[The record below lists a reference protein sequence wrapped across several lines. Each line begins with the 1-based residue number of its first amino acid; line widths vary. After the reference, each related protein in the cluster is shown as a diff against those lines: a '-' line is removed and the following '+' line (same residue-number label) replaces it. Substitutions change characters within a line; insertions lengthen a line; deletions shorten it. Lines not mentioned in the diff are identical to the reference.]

1 MKYYY
6 FDEKGKK
13 KKYVGNV
20 IDNQDGTYSGVLT
33 KTNVYTQNVELKY
46 NEEYKQIIDT
56 DVKYTYVDKEGNE
69 VEFTDFKKLKQS
81 ESGSYYFEV
90 RDVKTIDLKWND
102 YVPES
107 TYLTYNGKLFTGKV
121 IFDEKTNTYFGE
133 I

>member
-1 MKYYY
+1 MKYFYI
-6 FDEKGKK
+6 DESGKK

-33 KTNVYTQNVELKY
+33 KMNVYTQNVELKY

-56 DVKYTYVDKEGNE
+56 DVKYTYINKEGNE
-69 VEFTDFKKLKQS
+69 VEFTDFKKLKQN
-81 ESGSYYFEV
+81 ENGSYYFEV
-90 RDVKTIDLKWND
+90 RNVKTIDLKWNEH
-102 YVPES
+102 VPTS
-107 TYLTYNGKLFTGKV
+107 TYLTHNGKEFTGKV